1 MKALITALALLSFVG
16 ASTLPLA
23 SSAQAQTTDQTHKVT
38 KKTSKKHVVAHKKST
53 TKHVAHKTSTKK
65 HIAKHKT
72 KKPAT
77 QQG

>member
-1 MKALITALALLSFVG
+1 MKALITAVALLSFVG
-16 ASTLPLA
+16 ASTLPLVA
-23 SSAQAQTTDQTHKVT
+23 SAQAQTTDQTHKVT
-38 KKTSKKHVVAHKKST
+38 KKKATKKHVVAHKK
-53 TKHVAHKTSTKK
+53 STKK

>member
-23 SSAQAQTTDQTHKVT
+23 TSAQAATTDQTHKKST
-38 KKTSKKHVVAHKKST
+38 KKHVAHKKTT

-72 KKPAT
+72 KKSTVQPS
-77 QQG
+77 

>member
-23 SSAQAQTTDQTHKVT
+23 SSAQAQTVDQTHKSKKKTT
-38 KKTSKKHVVAHKKST
+38 KKHVAHKKST
-53 TKHVAHKTSTKK
+53 KKHV
-65 HIAKHKT
+65 AKHKT

>member
-23 SSAQAQTTDQTHKVT
+23 TSAQAATTDQTHKKST
-38 KKTSKKHVVAHKKST
+38 KRHVAHKKTT
-53 TKHVAHKTSTKK
+53 TKHVAHKSTKK

-72 KKPAT
+72 KKPTT
-77 QQG
+77 QPS

>member
-23 SSAQAQTTDQTHKVT
+23 TSAQAATTDQQHKV
-38 KKTSKKHVVAHKKST
+38 KKSSKKHVAHKKAP
-53 TKHVAHKTSTKK
+53 TKHVAHKASTKK

-72 KKPAT
+72 KKAAT

>member
-23 SSAQAQTTDQTHKVT
+23 TSAQAATTDQTQTHKKST
-38 KKTSKKHVVAHKKST
+38 KKHVAHKKST

-65 HIAKHKT
+65 HVAKHKT
-72 KKPAT
+72 KKPTT
-77 QQG
+77 QPS

>member
-23 SSAQAQTTDQTHKVT
+23 TPAQAQTTDQTQKT
-38 KKTSKKHVVAHKKST
+38 MKKKAPKKHVASKK
-53 TKHVAHKTSTKK
+53 STKK
-65 HIAKHKT
+65 HVAKHKT

>member
-1 MKALITALALLSFVG
+1 MKALITAVALLSFVG

-23 SSAQAQTTDQTHKVT
+23 TSAQAQTADQTHKVT
-38 KKTSKKHVVAHKKST
+38 KKKTTKKHVVAHKK
-53 TKHVAHKTSTKK
+53 ATKK
-65 HIAKHKT
+65 HIAKHKA

>member
-38 KKTSKKHVVAHKKST
+38 KKKTSKKHVAKK
-53 TKHVAHKTSTKK
+53 STKK
-65 HIAKHKT
+65 HVAKHKT
-72 KKPAT
+72 TPKKPAS